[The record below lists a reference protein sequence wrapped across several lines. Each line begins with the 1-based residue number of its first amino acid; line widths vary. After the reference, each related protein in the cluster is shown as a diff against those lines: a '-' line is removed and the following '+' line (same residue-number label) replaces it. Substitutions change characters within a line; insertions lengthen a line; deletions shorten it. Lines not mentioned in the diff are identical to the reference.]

1 VLNHE
6 RSQRAE
12 SGLSNDLV
20 LGDRLQEMATR
31 VIGSSRLAGGNGA
44 ITGIVDAQLVKFAF
58 TLKPV
63 DEQSLL
69 LPATSV

>member
-1 VLNHE
+1 
-6 RSQRAE
+6 
-12 SGLSNDLV
+12 
-20 LGDRLQEMATR
+20 MATR

-58 TLKPV
+58 TSNRV